1 MRTEQEMMELLLG
14 YARSDERIRLV
25 TMEGSRTNVNI
36 SPDQFQDYDISY
48 FVTEMDS
55 YKADDAWLDVFGKR
69 LIMQKPEDMEL
80 FPPTLGNWFSYLMLF
95 EDGTRIDLKLVPVD
109 EVEDY
114 FAKSDGLV
122 KVLLDKDSLVRQ
134 EVIPTDQKYWIRKPT
149 AREFDDCCNEFWWV
163 VTYVVKGLARQE
175 FLYAADHLNGIVRP
189 NLLRMMGWMIG
200 TERGFTFSL
209 GKNYKFIDRYLPS
222 EDWQKLMSTYAM
234 HGYAELWQSLFTCCE
249 LFRDYSQSVCRKL
262 GYSYPD
268 YDEAITRYT
277 ERIYSSLS

>member
-55 YKADDAWLDVFGKR
+55 YKADDAWLDVFGIR

-122 KVLLDKDSLVRQ
+122 KVLLDKDSLIRQ
-134 EVIPTDQKYWIRKPT
+134 EVIPADQKY
-149 AREFDDCCNEFWWV
+149 
-163 VTYVVKGLARQE
+163 
-175 FLYAADHLNGIVRP
+175 
-189 NLLRMMGWMIG
+189 
-200 TERGFTFSL
+200 
-209 GKNYKFIDRYLPS
+209 
-222 EDWQKLMSTYAM
+222 
-234 HGYAELWQSLFTCCE
+234 
-249 LFRDYSQSVCRKL
+249 
-262 GYSYPD
+262 
-268 YDEAITRYT
+268 
-277 ERIYSSLS
+277 